1 MWVLSET
8 EMGIIAH
15 NYFMVKM
22 QIKYLFQLIWYF
34 IVTELIAIV
43 DLAVWLQF
51 KGFFVG
57 LMNLENDVF
66 GIKYAVPLLIV
77 AIPTISA
84 LAEYQSKQKKINE
97 ALNNFF
103 RK

>member
-1 MWVLSET
+1 
-8 EMGIIAH
+8 
-15 NYFMVKM
+15 M
-22 QIKYLFQLIWYF
+22 QIKYLFQFLWYF
-34 IVTELIAIV
+34 IITEIVALI

-51 KGFFVG
+51 KDFFIG

-66 GIKYAVPLLIV
+66 GIKYAVPLLLV
-77 AIPTISA
+77 AIPVISA

-97 ALNNFF
+97 ALNNFL

>member
-1 MWVLSET
+1 LYSIVLWL
-8 EMGIIAH
+8 
-15 NYFMVKM
+15 KM

-66 GIKYAVPLLIV
+66 GIKYAVPLLLV
-77 AIPTISA
+77 TIPVISA
-84 LAEYQSKQKKINE
+84 LAEYQSKQNKINE
-97 ALNNFF
+97 ALNNFL

>member
-1 MWVLSET
+1 
-8 EMGIIAH
+8 
-15 NYFMVKM
+15 M

-34 IVTELIAIV
+34 IITEIVALI

-51 KGFFVG
+51 KDFFIG

-66 GIKYAVPLLIV
+66 GIKYAVPLLLV
-77 AIPTISA
+77 AIPVISA

-97 ALNNFF
+97 ALNNFL